1 MAIICHITLMCTGL
15 KAEANLPDPM
25 VAPDDG
31 SLAQESGANVQGRID
46 VGAAV
51 GGVRSKL

>member
-1 MAIICHITLMCTGL
+1 MYTGL

-31 SLAQESGANVQGRID
+31 SLAHESGANIQGRID

-51 GGVRSKL
+51 GNVLSKL